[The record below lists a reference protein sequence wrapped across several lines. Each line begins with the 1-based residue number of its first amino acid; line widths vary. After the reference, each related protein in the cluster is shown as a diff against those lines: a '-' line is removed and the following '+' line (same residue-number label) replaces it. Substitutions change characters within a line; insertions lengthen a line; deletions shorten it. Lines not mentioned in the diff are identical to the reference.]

1 MPGFIGHWWFIILL
15 VIVLIIFGPGKLPQ
29 LGGAVG
35 QAIKEFRKAT
45 SEHRDEVTRET
56 STEPEQPP
64 PAPAPPP
71 SASTPAPEPI
81 EEAHPDPKPSRAP
94 RLIAL

>member
-45 SEHRDEVTRET
+45 SELRDEVTRAT

-81 EEAHPDPKPSRAP
+81 KEAHPEPKA
-94 RLIAL
+94 